1 MPVTIGIDP
10 HKSTHTAVA
19 VDRNEQQIAKLTLPA
34 NKDQTDRLLAWAEP
48 LDPDR
53 VWAIESAA
61 GLGRLLAQQ
70 LTAAGERVVDVPPTL
85 TARVR
90 LLGSSKASKNDPNDA
105 LATAVAGLRHCG
117 LRTVTRD
124 GHTAI
129 LRLLADR
136 HHDLVALRTQSACR
150 LHVMLR
156 ELSAGGAPIRISA
169 AHGTEFVDRI
179 DVGDDPVA
187 QERRRLAREHL
198 ADMRRIDTEL
208 DAVKVRIRDAVA
220 ASGTALTELH
230 GVGPVVAAIVL
241 GHVHDIAR
249 FRTRAQFTSY
259 NGTAPIE
266 ASSGNRTIHRL
277 SRRGN
282 RHLNHAIHMAAVS
295 QISHY
300 GTAGGDYY
308 RRKIDEGMAPKS
320 ALRALKRKISDALY
334 ARMIADARR
343 TARRVDQGGPGG
355 QTGNDSDSSATG
367 SHPEPA
373 LRKSHSRTAT
383 NSKSSRAYKPSSA
396 LMKARQRTT

>member
-1 MPVTIGIDP
+1 MSVTIGIDP

-19 VDRNEQQIAKLTLPA
+19 VDRDEQQIARLTLPA

-48 LDPDR
+48 LDGDR

-70 LTAAGERVVDVPPTL
+70 LIAAGERVVDVPPTL

-105 LATAVAGLRHCG
+105 FATAIAGLRHCG
-117 LRTVTRD
+117 LRNVSRD

-136 HHDLVALRTQSACR
+136 HHDLVGLRTQSACR

-179 DVGDDPVA
+179 DVGDDLVA
-187 QERRRLAREHL
+187 HERKRLAREHL
-198 ADMRRIDTEL
+198 ADMRRLDAEL
-208 DAVKVRIRDAVA
+208 DAVKLRIRDAVT

-230 GVGPVVAAIVL
+230 GVGPVVAAVVL

-249 FRTRAQFTSY
+249 FRTRAQFASY

-266 ASSGNRTIHRL
+266 ASSANRERHRL
-277 SRRGN
+277 NPRGN
-282 RHLNHAIHMAAVS
+282 RQLNHAIHMIAVT
-295 QISHY
+295 QVGHDTP
-300 GTAGGDYY
+300 GRAYY
-308 RRKIDEGMAPKS
+308 LRRQAEGKTRKE
-320 ALRALKRKISDALY
+320 ALRALKRRISDAVWRQLQ
-334 ARMIADARR
+334 I
-343 TARRVDQGGPGG
+343 
-355 QTGNDSDSSATG
+355 DS
-367 SHPEPA
+367 
-373 LRKSHSRTAT
+373 RNQK
-383 NSKSSRAYKPSSA
+383 
-396 LMKARQRTT
+396 